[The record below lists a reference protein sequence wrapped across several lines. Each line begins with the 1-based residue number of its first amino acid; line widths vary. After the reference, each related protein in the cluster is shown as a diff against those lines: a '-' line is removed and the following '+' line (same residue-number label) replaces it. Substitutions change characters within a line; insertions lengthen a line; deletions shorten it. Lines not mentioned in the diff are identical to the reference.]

1 MQMGMFDNI
10 RCEVPLPDGFE
21 GDPLFQTKDFECVLA
36 THAIREDGLYL
47 DDGHY
52 ETVPKAERPNPDAE
66 EGTLEDLKG
75 SLRWVPNL
83 ARHSEAHG
91 TIIFYGD
98 DAAGKRHDYEAKFTD
113 GELIGIRVWSASPK
127 PNVADNEQG

>member
-1 MQMGMFDNI
+1 MSMFDRI

-21 GDPLFQTKDFECVLA
+21 GDPLFLTKDFERVLA

-66 EGTLEDLKG
+66 EGTLAALQG
-75 SLRWVPNL
+75 SLRWMPNL
-83 ARHSEAHG
+83 VHHPEAHG
-91 TIIFYGD
+91 VINFYGD
-98 DAAGKRHDYEAKFTD
+98 DAAGKLHEYEAKFMD
-113 GELIGIRVWSASPK
+113 GELIGIKVRSDSPK
-127 PNVADNEQG
+127 TDVADNQ

>member
-1 MQMGMFDNI
+1 MSMYDHI

-21 GDPLFQTKDFECVLA
+21 GEPLFRTMDFERVLA

-52 ETVPKAERPNPDAE
+52 ETVPKAERPHPDAA

-75 SLRWVPNL
+75 SLRWVPKL
-83 ARHSEAHG
+83 VLHSEAHG
-91 TIIFYGD
+91 TIHFHGE
-98 DAAGKRHDYEAKFTD
+98 DAAGKQHDYEARFMD
-113 GELIGIRVWSASPK
+113 GELIGIKVRLDSSGADGASA
-127 PNVADNEQG
+127 

>member
-1 MQMGMFDNI
+1 MGMFDEI
-10 RCEVPLPDGFE
+10 RCEVPLPDDFE
-21 GDPLFQTKDFECVLA
+21 GDLLFRTKDFERVLA
-36 THAIREDGLYL
+36 THAIKEDGLYL

-83 ARHSEAHG
+83 VHHHEAHG
-91 TIIFYGD
+91 IVNFYGD
-98 DAAGKRHDYEAKFTD
+98 DAAGKRHEYEAKFMD
-113 GELIGIRVWSASPK
+113 GQLIGIKVRGDSPK
-127 PNVADNEQG
+127 TDIEN

>member
-1 MQMGMFDNI
+1 MSMFDHI

-21 GDPLFQTKDFECVLA
+21 GAPLFQTNDFERVLA

-52 ETVPKAERPNPDAE
+52 ETVPKAERPHPDAA
-66 EGTLEDLKG
+66 EGTLEGLKG

-83 ARHSEAHG
+83 VLHPEAHG
-91 TIIFYGD
+91 IINFYGD
-98 DAAGKRHDYEAKFTD
+98 DAAGKRHEHEAKFMD
-113 GELIGIRVWSASPK
+113 GELIGIKVAPDSPK
-127 PNVADNEQG
+127 TDVADNEQD